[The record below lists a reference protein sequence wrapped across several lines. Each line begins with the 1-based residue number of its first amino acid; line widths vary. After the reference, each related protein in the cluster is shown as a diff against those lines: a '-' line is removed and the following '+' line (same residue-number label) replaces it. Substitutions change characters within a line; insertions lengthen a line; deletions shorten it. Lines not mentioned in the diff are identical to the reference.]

1 MKNLNKLFLVLIL
14 GLLVSCDDKLDINR
28 NPNYPLE
35 INAGLALTSAEANL
49 AAVMGGEWMNLGG
62 FYAQYH
68 TQAPS
73 ASQFENID
81 SYNLNTI
88 YANTPYTQL
97 YAGTL
102 TDLKFV
108 TDESAAVNDTGT
120 MLIAEALRAYTFQ
133 ILVDLFGDVPY
144 TEAVNGTEG
153 TFTPTATPGA
163 EIYADL
169 IVKLDAAV
177 AAYEANPTE
186 AQVGVQDVIYN
197 GNIDRWIQFINTLKL
212 KMYIRMA
219 YTPQA
224 NPAAVN
230 ALIAENNFLTE
241 DATFATFDRSA
252 NKRNPFFEVFLSQTG
267 LGDVNHI
274 ASNTLFEFYNENE
287 DPRLNAVYRSNL
299 SGNYAAIEQG
309 TGNTFNNTAT
319 AYARPNIRPR
329 TPVFLLTV
337 TESNFLQAE
346 ALIRYSGGAGAK
358 EKYDEGVLA
367 SLTLY
372 QTYFFVNDNNEE
384 ETEAVWTPAQTVSF
398 AQILTEPGGAY
409 EYVASA
415 NVETAVR
422 QVAIQKWAA
431 LPYVNNV
438 ESYIETTRTKYPEV
452 VPVGTQDYS
461 IGNRVPS
468 ALSVLA
474 GTQVPSILFYPDD
487 EVTRN
492 PNITQHTSLTQNV
505 WWDQK
510 PE

>member
-14 GLLVSCDDKLDINR
+14 GLMVSCDDKLDINR
-28 NPNYPLE
+28 NPNNPLE

-68 TQAPS
+68 TQSPS

-108 TDESAAVNDTGT
+108 TDESAAINDTGT

-133 ILVDLFGDVPY
+133 VLVDLFGDVPY
-144 TEAVNGTEG
+144 TEAIQGTEG
-153 TFTPTATPGA
+153 ILTPSATPGA

-186 AQVGVQDVIYN
+186 AEVGVQDVIYN
-197 GNIDRWIQFINTLKL
+197 GDIDRWIQFINTLKL

-219 YTPQA
+219 YTSQA

-241 DATFATFDRSA
+241 DATFATFATSA

-274 ASNTLFEFYNENE
+274 ASNTLFDFYSENG
-287 DPRLNAVYRSNL
+287 DPRVNAVYRANL
-299 SGNYAAIEQG
+299 DGTNAAIDQG

-319 AYARPNIRPR
+319 SYSRPNIGAQ

-337 TESNFLQAE
+337 TESHFLQAE
-346 ALIRYSGGAGAK
+346 ALIRYAAGAGAK
-358 EKYDEGVLA
+358 EEYDAGVAA
-367 SLTLY
+367 SFQLYSTHFGLTAD
-372 QTYFFVNDNNEE
+372 TTAAD
-384 ETEAVWTPAQTVSF
+384 
-398 AQILTEPGGAY
+398 LTGTGGAY

-422 QVAIQKWAA
+422 QIAIQKWAA

-452 VPVGTQDYS
+452 VPFGSEDYS

-468 ALSVLA
+468 ALSVLP
-474 GTQVPSILFYPDD
+474 GSQVPSILFYPDD

-492 PNITQHTSLTQNV
+492 PNITQHTSLTENV